1 MKTIKYA
8 YIFLFFVFVS
18 CQIQNSVD
26 KIDVFSILEEKITS
40 IQEIKSDSIIFPV
53 EIYSFG

>member
-40 IQEIKSDSIIFPV
+40 IQEIKSDSIIFPA

>member
-1 MKTIKYA
+1 MKTIKYT